1 MAEKINISNR
11 ETSFQGLWYNSI
23 DHRYT
28 SAVILGSSLTNL
40 KGCFRIV
47 MYKNRFHK
55 GNDNRPNYNL
65 KFCGIDADDASAEKI
80 EFGNKIC
87 GIDDSR
93 ELIRTIKEYTGIRMF
108 SEEEVYKIIHGMQSE
123 YGLSYGND
131 RIDDYISLEV

>member
-65 KFCGIDADDASAEKI
+65 KFCGLDADDASAKPRNTWWLDI
-80 EFGNKIC
+80 GKNCPKGCCPVWAFCKVRRA
-87 GIDDSR
+87 DD
-93 ELIRTIKEYTGIRMF
+93 G
-108 SEEEVYKIIHGMQSE
+108 
-123 YGLSYGND
+123 
-131 RIDDYISLEV
+131 